1 MRLGTHLA
9 LLWLYASLF
18 CINQSHAQT
27 SDKVAEC
34 LQLAAQSFADST
46 TVGELRSFCEAST
59 AASASAEISYE
70 AGREKL
76 QNTDRRSGVIEER
89 FALERFTTNNPFVLT
104 PHRTN
109 YILPVSY
116 RDDLGDYTDFLANN
130 SAEPDSIELE
140 FQLSIK
146 LTMWEEI
153 YRDNG
158 YLSVGYTNRSFW
170 QAYNSAASAPFR
182 ETNHE
187 PELMLTFTND
197 WELMGLRNVAN
208 QFVFNHQS
216 NGRGKPLSRSWNR
229 IMLNMVFERDR
240 FAMSFKPWYRLPE
253 SAADDDNPDIE
264 KYLGHFEWMGIY
276 QWHKRTLSVMLRNN
290 LRSENKG
297 AIELGWSFPINSRV
311 KAYVKY
317 FNGYGES
324 LIEYNNAIESFGI
337 GVLISDWL

>member
-1 MRLGTHLA
+1 MRFRRLFA
-9 LLWLYASLF
+9 LLMFYMG
-18 CINQSHAQT
+18 QSHAQT
-27 SDKVAEC
+27 IDNTAEC
-34 LQLAAQSFADST
+34 LQLASQSAAEST
-46 TVGELRSFCEAST
+46 TIGELRTFCNSAQNWTSKNQQAPSRDAT
-59 AASASAEISYE
+59 A
-70 AGREKL
+70 R
-76 QNTDRRSGVIEER
+76 TRHSGVIGER
-89 FALERFTTNNPFVLT
+89 FALEQFTLDNPFVLT

-116 RDDLGDYTDFLANN
+116 RDDISDYSGFLANN

-146 LTMWEEI
+146 LTLWEEVFK
-153 YRDNG
+153 DKG

-187 PELMLTFTND
+187 PELMLTFAND
-197 WELMGLRNVAN
+197 WEWMGIRNVAN
-208 QFVFNHQS
+208 QFIFNHQS
-216 NGRGKPLSRSWNR
+216 NGRGEPLSRSWNR

-253 SAADDDNPDIE
+253 SSDDDDNPDIE

-276 QWHKRTLSVMLRNN
+276 QWHNRTLSIMLRNN
-290 LRSENKG
+290 LRSESKG
-297 AIELGWSFPINSRV
+297 AVELGWSFPISSRV

-324 LIEYNNAIESFGI
+324 LIEYNNAIESIGI

>member
-1 MRLGTHLA
+1 MRFATYFA
-9 LLWLYASLF
+9 LLFVVSLF
-18 CINQSHAQT
+18 YVSQSQAQT
-27 SDKVAEC
+27 TNNDAEC
-34 LQLAAQSFADST
+34 LQLAAQSAAEST
-46 TVGELRSFCEAST
+46 TVGELRSYCST
-59 AASASAEISYE
+59 PVSPTATDPD
-70 AGREKL
+70 
-76 QNTDRRSGVIEER
+76 QNQAPDKARARRSGVIEER
-89 FALERFTTNNPFVLT
+89 FALERFTIDNPFVLT

-116 RDDLGDYTDFLANN
+116 RDDISDYSGFLPDN
-130 SAEPDSIELE
+130 SADADSIELE

-146 LTMWEEI
+146 VTVWEQI
-153 YRDNG
+153 FDDNG

-187 PELMLTFTND
+187 PELMLTFAND
-197 WELMGLRNVAN
+197 WEWMGIRNVAN
-208 QFVFNHQS
+208 QFIFNHQS
-216 NGRGKPLSRSWNR
+216 NGRGEPLSRSWNR

-253 SAADDDNPDIE
+253 SSKDDDNPDIE

-276 QWHKRTLSVMLRNN
+276 QWHNRTLSVMLRNN
-290 LRSENKG
+290 LRSESKG
-297 AIELGWSFPINSRV
+297 AIELGWSFPISSRV

-324 LIEYNNAIESFGI
+324 LIEYNNAIESIGI

>member
-1 MRLGTHLA
+1 MRLGKYFAPILFTVS
-9 LLWLYASLF
+9 LLGVHQVQA
-18 CINQSHAQT
+18 QST
-27 SDKVAEC
+27 REEAEC
-34 LQLAAQSFADST
+34 LQLAAQSAAEST
-46 TVGELRSFCEAST
+46 TVGELRHFCNT
-59 AASASAEISYE
+59 SALESDTEPSQENEQTGI
-70 AGREKL
+70 RH
-76 QNTDRRSGVIEER
+76 SGVVEER
-89 FALERFTTNNPFVLT
+89 FALEQFTVDNPFVLT
-104 PHRTN
+104 PHRSN
-109 YILPVSY
+109 YILAASY
-116 RDDLGDYTDFLANN
+116 RDDISDNSSLLPNN
-130 SAEPDSIELE
+130 SADADRVELE

-146 LTMWEEI
+146 LTVWQQIFE
-153 YRDNG
+153 DNG

-187 PELMLTFTND
+187 PELMFTLTNT
-197 WELMGLRNVAN
+197 WEWMGIRNVAN
-208 QFVFNHQS
+208 QVIFNHQS
-216 NGRGKPLSRSWNR
+216 NGRGEPLSRSWNR

-240 FAMSFKPWYRLPE
+240 FAMTFKPWYRLPE
-253 SAADDDNPDIE
+253 SSKDDDNPDIE

-276 QWHKRTLSVMLRNN
+276 QWHNRTLSLMLRNN

-297 AIELGWSFPINSRV
+297 AIELGWSFPISSRV